1 MKVTNPKRVK
11 HSYTQLLA
19 ALPDK
24 VFPLLC
30 PVREVDWEPEWDPA
44 LVLSNS
50 GVAEKDCIFVTRDTS
65 QESIWVITG
74 FEPEKHKLEM
84 IKVTPSHTVGKLEIQ
99 LTSSGDNQTAAEIAY
114 TYTAL
119 GPEGD
124 DFLNQ
129 FTAQWYKTFMQNWER
144 AINHYL
150 STGTKLLE

>member
-1 MKVTNPKRVK
+1 MKVSNPKRVK
-11 HSYTQLLA
+11 HSYTQSLA
-19 ALPDK
+19 ASPDK

-30 PVREVDWEPEWDPA
+30 PVREVDWVPGWDPK

-50 GVAEKDCIFVTRDTS
+50 GVAEKDCIFITRDNS
-65 QESIWVITG
+65 QESIWIITN
-74 FEPEKHKLEM
+74 FEPDKRKLEM
-84 IKVTPSHTVGKLEIQ
+84 IKVTPGHTVGKLEIQ

-150 STGTKLLE
+150 STGTKLSA

>member
-1 MKVTNPKRVK
+1 MQATSPNRIK
-11 HSYTQLLA
+11 HSYTQSLA
-19 ALPDK
+19 APPDK

-30 PVREVDWEPEWDPA
+30 PVREVDWVPGWDPT

-65 QESIWVITG
+65 HESIWVITG
-74 FEPEKHKLEM
+74 FEPEKYKLEM
-84 IKVTPSHTVGKLEIQ
+84 IKVTPGHTVGKLEIQ
-99 LTSSGDNQTAAEIAY
+99 LRPAGDDQTAAEIAY

-124 DFLNQ
+124 DFLNL
-129 FTAQWYKTFMQNWER
+129 FTAQWNETFMQNWEN

-150 STGTKLLE
+150 STGTKLSD

>member
-1 MKVTNPKRVK
+1 MQVSSPNRVK
-11 HSYTQLLA
+11 HSYTQSLA
-19 ALPDK
+19 AHPDK

-30 PVREVDWEPEWDPA
+30 PVREADWVPDWDPV

-65 QESIWVITG
+65 KESIWVITE
-74 FEPEKHKLEM
+74 FEPKNHKLEM
-84 IKVTPSHTVGKLEIQ
+84 IKVTPGHTVAKLEIH
-99 LTSSGDNQTAAEIAY
+99 LSPAGDNRTAAEIAY
-114 TYTAL
+114 TYPAL

-124 DFLNQ
+124 EFLNE

-150 STGTKLLE
+150 STGTKLSD